1 MPAHASTSFAPSTLL
16 TQSPAL
22 GFVLNT
28 PPVPAVIP
36 MQPAA
41 LAEFVR
47 ILRMSQ
53 KVATNPDWWLK
64 VAFRE
69 WGGRCAY
76 CGQPL
81 SLEDEAD
88 GARGEHATVDHLIPP
103 SVGGPHL
110 HDAVVLAC
118 FSCNSA
124 KANQDWLTW
133 GNAADR
139 KTRKRLREMRDRI
152 GQTET
157 FNHLAPDPAKVWT
170 KLQIERVLVSRWAQP
185 RFAVQASLTTG
196 GCFLGVRDRTR
207 VPAEFP
213 AIALGHH
220 GQRVNAPDAA
230 SGERK
235 LVYFFERPRDCL
247 AAIWA
252 LIEVNAWV
260 KRSDLR
266 PAADLLPAGSDP
278 VHAPWVFVSPNLGD
292 LVRRAYAKPT
302 GFKRHSPEWR
312 AGKVSM
318 GANGGWVVNG

>member
-1 MPAHASTSFAPSTLL
+1 
-16 TQSPAL
+16 
-22 GFVLNT
+22 
-28 PPVPAVIP
+28 

-47 ILRMSQ
+47 ILRLSH

-64 VAFRE
+64 VAFHE
-69 WGGRCAY
+69 WGGHCAY

-81 SLEDEAD
+81 TMAQGHV
-88 GARGEHATVDHLIPP
+88 GASGEQATVDHLIPP

-133 GNAADR
+133 GKAADR
-139 KTRKRLREMRDRI
+139 KMRKRLREMRDRI
-152 GQTET
+152 GMTET
-157 FNHLAPDPAKVWT
+157 FNHLARDPASVWT
-170 KLQIERVLVSRWAQP
+170 KLKVERMLAERWAQP
-185 RFAVQASLTTG
+185 RFAVQATLSTG

-207 VPAEFP
+207 VPPEFP
-213 AIALGHH
+213 AIAIGHH
-220 GQRVNAPDAA
+220 GQRLDVPDAA

-235 LVYFFERPRDCL
+235 LVYFFERPRECL

-260 KRSDLR
+260 RRSDLR
-266 PAADLLPAGSDP
+266 PAADFATPGEDAALAQ
-278 VHAPWVFVSPNLGD
+278 WVFVSPNVGD
-292 LVRRAYAKPT
+292 LVRRAYAKPS
-302 GFKRHSPEWR
+302 GFKRHSQEWR
-312 AGKVSM
+312 AGKVAK
-318 GANGGWVVNG
+318 GADGRWSVSP